1 MVKKYIRLVSS
12 LAVTFIIFILLFR
25 NIPFAKVFN
34 SIENADFRI
43 ISFVLLIS
51 IFNGFFVSSFR
62 WKLILNKMGCDI
74 SWKESMFIKV
84 GSDPIISSIPFKA
97 GEISRVAYLRRR
109 KNIPVNKAILSIFIE
124 YILNISVLLFFIV
137 SGSIAWLFQGNGL
150 PLTAQVFPFFGFLKG
165 KGFLSD
171 NKWVSN
177 LKECFK
183 SHSVRQRIFLN
194 KKILF
199 YTFLLGFLELS
210 CIYLIARGINID
222 IPLFSLLIYMPLVIF
237 ASGIPI
243 TFLGLGIRESFMVFL
258 FVKYASCEKILALGI
273 LYSFAEHILPML
285 IGLSLT
291 PLFVN
296 KIIASRK

>member
-1 MVKKYIRLVSS
+1 MRKKYTKLIIS
-12 LAVTFIIFILLFR
+12 LAVTCIVFILLFR
-25 NIPFAKVFN
+25 NMPFAKVFN
-34 SIENADFRI
+34 LIEKVDFRVI
-43 ISFVLLIS
+43 LAVLLIS

-97 GEISRVAYLRRR
+97 GEISRVVYLKRR
-109 KNIPVNKAILSIFIE
+109 KNLPANKAVLSIFIE
-124 YILNISVLLFFIV
+124 YVLNISVLLFFIV
-137 SGSIAWLFQGNGL
+137 LGSIAWLFQGNGL
-150 PLTAQVFPFFGFLKG
+150 SLTAQVFPFFGFVKG
-165 KGFLSD
+165 ERFLSG
-171 NKWVSN
+171 NKWISN

-183 SHSVRQRIFLN
+183 NHFIRQRIFLD

-199 YTFLLGFLELS
+199 YTFLLGFLELL
-210 CIYLIARGINID
+210 CVYLIARSINAD
-222 IPLFSLLIYMPLVIF
+222 IPLFSLLIYMPVVIF
-237 ASGIPI
+237 ASSIPI
-243 TFLGLGIRESFMVFL
+243 TFLGLGVRESLMVFL
-258 FVKYASCEKILALGI
+258 FLKYASCEKILALGI

-296 KIIASRK
+296 KIIANRK